1 MSAGEK
7 LENLLSRIVVIIWV
21 FVVLILTSSYTASL
35 TSMLTVQQLQP
46 TVTDLHELQ
55 NNGEY
60 VGYPINSFVK
70 GLLMQLNFDER
81 RMRGYSYTD
90 EYVEALKKG
99 SHSGGVAA
107 IVHEIPYIKQFLSK
121 YCKGYMMVGPIY
133 KTAGFGFVSSVNLLL
148 AICMQLI
155 ASTEIVKVL
164 ILKENS
170 ISTSTSSTINL
181 HIAKFVSY
189 CLLQQKRMLQM

>member
-46 TVTDLHELQ
+46 TVTDLRELQ

-60 VGYPINSFVK
+60 VGYPANSFVK
-70 GLLMQLNFDER
+70 GLLVQLNFDEK
-81 RMRGYSYTD
+81 RMRGYSYSD

-99 SHSGGVAA
+99 SHGGGVAA

-121 YCKGYMMVGPIY
+121 YCKGYTMVGPIY

-148 AICMQLI
+148 PICMQLT
-155 ASTEIVKVL
+155 ASSTENVGVL
-164 ILKENS
+164 ISKENS
-170 ISTSTSSTINL
+170 MSTSTSS
-181 HIAKFVSY
+181 H
-189 CLLQQKRMLQM
+189 CLLQRKRMLRM